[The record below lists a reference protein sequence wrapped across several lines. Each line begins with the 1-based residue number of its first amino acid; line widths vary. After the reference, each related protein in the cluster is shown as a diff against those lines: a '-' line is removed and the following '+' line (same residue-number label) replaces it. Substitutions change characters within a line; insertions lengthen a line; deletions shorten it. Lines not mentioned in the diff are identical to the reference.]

1 MEGFSTPERAC
12 VVGEGYGIYFMVLR
26 EHSVTSMTL
35 LMLTVTSNLNSE
47 GLRLESPRLA
57 TLLS

>member
-1 MEGFSTPERAC
+1 M
-12 VVGEGYGIYFMVLR
+12 GEGYGIYFMVLR